1 MTGHTAGAVPRW
13 RSLTGVP
20 LHATASQ
27 MFRSGTRLWALVKA
41 VSTLRP
47 ALTGSWFEDRVSE
60 QETCQES
67 CYNRAVCRCESH
79 VGPPPAHILGLTESL
94 SGAGQR

>member
-1 MTGHTAGAVPRW
+1 MTGHSAGAVPRW

-41 VSTLRP
+41 VSTLRA
-47 ALTGSWFEDRVSE
+47 ALTGSLV
-60 QETCQES
+60 
-67 CYNRAVCRCESH
+67 
-79 VGPPPAHILGLTESL
+79 
-94 SGAGQR
+94 